1 MVSKALTVSFQGI
14 EPLKVTVEVH
24 FSAGLPSFKIV
35 GLPDKAVTESGERV
49 RAALHSLGAILPGKR
64 VTVNLSPADVVKEG
78 AHFDLPI
85 AMALLG
91 ALNMVPA
98 QELSNYVF
106 MGELGLDGRLIP
118 TSGILPASMAA
129 TQWSLGFVC
138 PEEQGAE
145 ALWSGNPSIL
155 AASSLVALMNHFSG
169 DTVIAP
175 PEPKPRPAPTSSL
188 DLKDVRG
195 QDTAKRALEIAAAGG
210 HNFLMIGPPGSGKSM
225 LASRMVGILPPMTA
239 SEILEVSTIYS
250 VAGLIKDGTLMS
262 IRPFRSPHHSA
273 SMPALIGG
281 GTKALPGDVSLA
293 HNGVLFLD
301 ELPEFSKQA
310 LEALRQ
316 PLETGEVS
324 ISRVNGHVTYP
335 ARFQLIAAMNP
346 CRCGYAGMPGLQCS
360 KAPRCAEEYQN
371 KISGP
376 LYDRIDLCVSVPPV
390 LPTDL
395 LKKPEGE
402 SSSQVAARVQ
412 AAMERAAER
421 YKDLKIYKNAQASG
435 SLLEKICPLSPAAAA
450 LLEKSIETLRL
461 SARSYH
467 RVLRVARTIA
477 DLAQSEQIKD
487 EYILEALSFRHHRK
501 VS

>member
-1 MVSKALTVSFQGI
+1 
-14 EPLKVTVEVH
+14 
-24 FSAGLPSFKIV
+24 
-35 GLPDKAVTESGERV
+35 
-49 RAALHSLGAILPGKR
+49 
-64 VTVNLSPADVVKEG
+64 
-78 AHFDLPI
+78 
-85 AMALLG
+85 
-91 ALNMVPA
+91 MVPA
-98 QELSNYVF
+98 QELANYVF

-118 TSGILPASMAA
+118 TSGVLPASMAA

-155 AASSLVALMNHFSG
+155 AASSLVSLMNHFAG

-175 PEPKPRPAPTSSL
+175 PEAKPRPAPTSPL

-335 ARFQLIAAMNP
+335 ARFQDFNVPKRPVAPKNIKTRFPVPCTTELIYAFRCHRS
-346 CRCGYAGMPGLQCS
+346 CRP
-360 KAPRCAEEYQN
+360 
-371 KISGP
+371 
-376 LYDRIDLCVSVPPV
+376 
-390 LPTDL
+390 
-395 LKKPEGE
+395 
-402 SSSQVAARVQ
+402 
-412 AAMERAAER
+412 
-421 YKDLKIYKNAQASG
+421 
-435 SLLEKICPLSPAAAA
+435 IC
-450 LLEKSIETLRL
+450 
-461 SARSYH
+461 
-467 RVLRVARTIA
+467 
-477 DLAQSEQIKD
+477 
-487 EYILEALSFRHHRK
+487 
-501 VS
+501 